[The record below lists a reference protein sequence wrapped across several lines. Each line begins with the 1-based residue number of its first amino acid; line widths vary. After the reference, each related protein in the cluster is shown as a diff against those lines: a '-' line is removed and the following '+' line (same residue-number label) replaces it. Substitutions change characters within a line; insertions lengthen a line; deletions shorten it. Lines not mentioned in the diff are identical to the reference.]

1 MTGRTVGVL
10 LVCGLAAVAG
20 GGIWAIRSGSSLP
33 QPPAEP
39 LEVAGKPVEPVA
51 PRPAPE
57 RVRRPERVVSPAEP
71 AGTAAAE
78 PASKPAPVD
87 EAARDAARREAWEK
101 MRAEA
106 VKRFDTDGDGQLN
119 DAERA
124 VARSQWDARGA
135 EVREL
140 MVRRYDADGD
150 GQLNEQERE
159 AARQEMREVRREISD
174 RLVPQYDLDGDGE
187 LNEQERA
194 AARPAYEAEY
204 DRLRVVAMLDRDGS
218 RAVEPTEL
226 ALAIIAISDGDPSY
240 DLNRD
245 GKTDYQDATY
255 ATEIAQGN

>member
-1 MTGRTVGVL
+1 
-10 LVCGLAAVAG
+10 
-20 GGIWAIRSGSSLP
+20 
-33 QPPAEP
+33 
-39 LEVAGKPVEPVA
+39 
-51 PRPAPE
+51 
-57 RVRRPERVVSPAEP
+57 
-71 AGTAAAE
+71 
-78 PASKPAPVD
+78 
-87 EAARDAARREAWEK
+87 